1 MKERFLAWFA
11 TAGRWHRR
19 GLGAAVAAL
28 VYLVGHLAMVG
39 PLQQREASLRTEAR
53 RLEQEAAE
61 QRRRLAGHEAVPES
75 VLARQTALHTRLAAA
90 SDSFAAGLESGL
102 LAQLSRLAEDAGAEA
117 PIFNVRGRSAS
128 PAPLREFRLLT
139 VEGEFRGG
147 TRVVA
152 RFLERLQRVRLP
164 VVVDSMALA
173 RAVPNNLAHFR
184 FRVLE
189 PLPGAG
195 GSGP

>member
-1 MKERFLAWFA
+1 MKGRFLAWFA
-11 TAGRWHRR
+11 TAGQWRRR
-19 GLGAAVAAL
+19 GLAAAVAAL
-28 VYLVGHLAMVG
+28 VYLAGHLAVIG

-53 RLEQEAAE
+53 RLEQRAAE

-75 VLARQTALHTRLAAA
+75 VLSRQTTLHARLAAV
-90 SDSFAAGLESGL
+90 SDSFPAGLESGL
-102 LAQLSRLAEDAGAEA
+102 LAQLSRLAEEAGAEA
-117 PIFNVRGRSAS
+117 PIFNVRGGSAS

-147 TRVVA
+147 TRVVT
-152 RFLERLQRVRLP
+152 RFLERLQQVRLP
-164 VVVDSMALA
+164 LVVDSMALA
-173 RAVPNNLAHFR
+173 RAVPSNLAHFR

-189 PLPGAG
+189 PVPGSR